1 MIDINIPEKDEP
13 LGMVWMVTDQLMQK
27 RGRLQRSVRVG
38 QQEGEVEERAAEV
51 QLELD
56 GLAEGELGGGQVT
69 AVHGEHAE
77 VEVDALVD
85 LALRHDLVEAVQG
98 ELAQVRASA
107 LLDQHRAVQQG
118 LKEQ

>member
-13 LGMVWMVTDQLMQK
+13 LGMVWMVTNQLMEK
-27 RGRLQRSVRVG
+27 GRRFQRSVRVG
-38 QQEGEVEERAAEV
+38 EQEGEVEERAAEV

-56 GLAEGELGGGQVT
+56 GLAEGELGGGQVA
-69 AVHGEHAE
+69 AVHGEHAQ

-98 ELAQVRASA
+98 KLAQVRAPA
-107 LLDQHRAVQQG
+107 LLDQHGAVQQG